1 MEMWRGSQQ
10 WVWLVPNNLVACW
23 KAFST
28 ELAFFKLF
36 KLGKVESSSL
46 PPLLFLG
53 PTDRLLSEKFSPLLS
68 RSSWARYVCFRA
80 SPAFLAEVI
89 RVLGSALNEARCLEV
104 RQAGQSPVLYVL
116 VPESRL

>member
-36 KLGKVESSSL
+36 KLGKVRPL
-46 PPLLFLG
+46 PRFPRFC
-53 PTDRLLSEKFSPLLS
+53 
-68 RSSWARYVCFRA
+68 SWF
-80 SPAFLAEVI
+80 
-89 RVLGSALNEARCLEV
+89 
-104 RQAGQSPVLYVL
+104 
-116 VPESRL
+116 